1 MTHSRQGGG
10 ERLRA
15 VQRKN
20 EMECITQTEN
30 SEETRRENQIT
41 KGQTCCSH
49 TNPGSCCQ
57 EKRETGCL
65 IFGDWYL

>member
-1 MTHSRQGGG
+1 MTHLRQGGG

-49 TNPGSCCQ
+49 TNPGSCC
-57 EKRETGCL
+57 
-65 IFGDWYL
+65 